1 MAQRIGEG
9 GAMAKTLAWV
19 ALGIVVLF
27 VVGSLVVSLLKALF
41 SLVFYVIVGALVV
54 GGGWYLY
61 QRLKSGASRGQ
72 IR

>member
-1 MAQRIGEG
+1 
-9 GAMAKTLAWV
+9 MAKTLAWV

-54 GGGWYLY
+54 GGCWYVY
-61 QRLKSGASRGQ
+61 QRLKSGAGRRQ